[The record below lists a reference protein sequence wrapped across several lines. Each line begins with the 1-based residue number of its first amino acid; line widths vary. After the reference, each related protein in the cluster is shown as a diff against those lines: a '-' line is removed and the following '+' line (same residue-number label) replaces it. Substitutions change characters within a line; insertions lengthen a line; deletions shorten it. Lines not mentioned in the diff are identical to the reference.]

1 MPAHWTLTIETC
13 VPNASLVLACEE
25 KVKAERSFYSE
36 RSQECDL
43 FVPLQEI
50 LTEIPKGESLSEII
64 IGTGPGSYN
73 GARVGIAAAQA
84 VAQVH
89 GCPVAGICSFEGTK
103 EAAQGEIWAIGDAR
117 RDSFFVLPLVG
128 GIVQGL
134 PVLLEKEEF
143 LEKVASFSG
152 TMVTFESPD
161 RLPAGLS
168 CVETSSTARGI
179 LQAWGRRS
187 VAEKEA
193 LFKIP
198 VEAFYLRPP
207 HITKAKPKKK

>member
-1 MPAHWTLTIETC
+1 
-13 VPNASLVLACEE
+13 
-25 KVKAERSFYSE
+25 
-36 RSQECDL
+36 
-43 FVPLQEI
+43 
-50 LTEIPKGESLSEII
+50 
-64 IGTGPGSYN
+64 
-73 GARVGIAAAQA
+73 
-84 VAQVH
+84 
-89 GCPVAGICSFEGTK
+89 
-103 EAAQGEIWAIGDAR
+103 
-117 RDSFFVLPLVG
+117 
-128 GIVQGL
+128 
-134 PVLLEKEEF
+134 
-143 LEKVASFSG
+143 
-152 TMVTFESPD
+152 MVTFESPD